1 MLNVPLFTKLMKIA
15 IFEMV
20 VNTSEL
26 AKEFVSP
33 KLLIFRKNQVDAK
46 MISNALWNGRGNMKP
61 CFQLLAFKLDK
72 Y

>member
-20 VNTSEL
+20 VNIDEL

-33 KLLIFRKNQVDAK
+33 KLLIF
-46 MISNALWNGRGNMKP
+46 
-61 CFQLLAFKLDK
+61 
-72 Y
+72 